1 MRLVKN
7 IVFAIISI
15 MTAILTLI
23 LKPVNFKGKPINSL
37 MKAWC
42 NSTLFIYGVKVNVIG
57 KENIKDNSGKVYIS
71 NHSSYLDI
79 FVLLAKIPDNVRII
93 YKKELNK
100 IPLIGWAM
108 LAAEFIPI
116 NRENIREAMKALDKA
131 AQKIKKGISF
141 VIFPEGTRSID
152 GNTGEFKRGMFIL
165 TEKAGAQIIP
175 VSLSNTFN
183 LMPYDSLRIKS
194 GEVNLVI
201 GKPLQSKKDKAFLE
215 EIRNIVIENIK
226 PLGE

>member
-1 MRLVKN
+1 MWLVKN

-23 LKPVNFKGKPINSL
+23 LKPINFKGKPINLL
-37 MKAWC
+37 MKVWC

-57 KENIKDNSGKVYIS
+57 KENITDSSGKVYIS
-71 NHSSYLDI
+71 NHASYLDI

-108 LAAEFIPI
+108 LAAEFVPI

-141 VIFPEGTRSID
+141 VIFPEGTRSTD

-165 TEKAGAQIIP
+165 TEKAEAQIIP

-183 LMPYDSLRIKS
+183 LLSNNSLRVKP
-194 GEVNLVI
+194 GNVNLVI
-201 GKPLQSKKDKAFLE
+201 GKPLQSKRDKTFLD

-226 PLGE
+226 PV

>member
-1 MRLVKN
+1 MWLVKN

-23 LKPVNFKGKPINSL
+23 LKPVNFKGKPMGML

-42 NSTLFIYGVKVNVIG
+42 GCTLFIYGVKVNVIG
-57 KENIKDNSGKVYIS
+57 KENITDCSGKVYIS

-108 LAAEFIPI
+108 PAAEFVPI
-116 NRENIREAMKALDKA
+116 NRENVREAMKALDKA

-165 TEKAGAQIIP
+165 TEKAQSQIIP

-194 GEVNLVI
+194 GMVNLVI
-201 GKPLQSKKDKAFLE
+201 GKPLQSKKDKTFLDE
-215 EIRNIVIENIK
+215 VRNIVIENIK
-226 PLGE
+226 PI